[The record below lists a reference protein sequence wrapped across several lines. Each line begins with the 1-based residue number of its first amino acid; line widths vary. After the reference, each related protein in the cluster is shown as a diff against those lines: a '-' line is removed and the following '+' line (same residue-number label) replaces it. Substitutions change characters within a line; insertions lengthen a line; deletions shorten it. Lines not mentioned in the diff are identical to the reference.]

1 MILLCYRHFLL
12 SYVGFLSREGE
23 GVLDL
28 LAVHLEN
35 MVGQLL
41 VPDLSVL
48 VCGLSQRLRDK
59 ESACNSGDLGLTPG
73 WDRSPGGGN
82 GNSLQCSCLE
92 NPMVRGTVRAT
103 VHGVA
108 KSRTRPNDLATAAA
122 VLLY

>member
-12 SYVGFLSREGE
+12 SYLGFLSREGE

-108 KSRTRPNDLATAAA
+108 KSRTQLNDLATAAA

>member
-12 SYVGFLSREGE
+12 SYLGFLSREGE

-92 NPMVRGTVRAT
+92 NPTVRGTVRAT

>member
-12 SYVGFLSREGE
+12 SYLGFLSREGE

-48 VCGLSQRLRDK
+48 VCGLSHWLRDK
-59 ESACNSGDLGLTPG
+59 ESACNAGDLGLTPG

-92 NPMVRGTVRAT
+92 NPMVRGTERAT

-108 KSRTRPNDLATAAA
+108 ESRTQLNDLATAAA
-122 VLLY
+122 VLFH

>member
-12 SYVGFLSREGE
+12 SYLGFLSREGE

-48 VCGLSQRLRDK
+48 VCGLSQWLRDK

-108 KSRTRPNDLATAAA
+108 KSRTQPNDLATAAA